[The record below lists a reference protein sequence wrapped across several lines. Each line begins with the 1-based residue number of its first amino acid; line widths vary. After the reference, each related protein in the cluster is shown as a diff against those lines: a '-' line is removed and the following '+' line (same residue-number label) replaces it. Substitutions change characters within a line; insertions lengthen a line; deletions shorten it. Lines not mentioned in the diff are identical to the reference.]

1 MQVSPHV
8 HRVHITEDPKDGG
21 AMHPGGTNI
30 YFVGDPADHMVMVD
44 TGEPYRDWTRRILDF
59 HTELGR
65 PRVSAILITHG
76 HGDHIGGLDRIP
88 ERMGCP
94 VRCHPKLVRRL
105 ERMVGEGTVAK
116 LNSHETV
123 PAGGG
128 VALRALFTPGHEDDH
143 ICYYL
148 PGERVMFTGDTI
160 LGASS
165 STVRNLSDYMKS
177 LAALARYKPETICP
191 GHGPVVAKGAR
202 RIQFYIKHRQDRER
216 QVLEALQHGSS
227 SVEQIVS
234 YVYPRNLR
242 KELRQ
247 GAARNVQTHLYK
259 LIAEGRVAA
268 TRSTY
273 AINGG

>member
-8 HRVHITEDPKDGG
+8 YRVHIAEDPKDGG

-30 YFVGDPADHMVMVD
+30 YFVGDPADHMVIVD
-44 TGEPYRDWTRRILDF
+44 TGEPYRDWTSRILDF
-59 HTELGR
+59 HAELGS

-76 HGDHIGGLDRIP
+76 HGDHIGGLDRIQ

-94 VRCHPKLVRRL
+94 VRCHPRLVRRL
-105 ERMVGEGTVAK
+105 ERMVGEGAVAR
-116 LNSHETV
+116 LSSREAV
-123 PAGGG
+123 PAGGD
-128 VALRALFTPGHEDDH
+128 VVLRALFTPGHEDDH
-143 ICYYL
+143 VCYYL

-177 LAALARYKPETICP
+177 LEVLAQYKPETICP

-202 RIQFYIKHRQDRER
+202 RIQFYIRHRQERER
-216 QVLEALQHGSS
+216 QVLEALQQGQN

-242 KELRQ
+242 RELRQ
-247 GAARNVQTHLYK
+247 GAARNVQTHLSK
-259 LIAEGRVAA
+259 LLEESRVTA
-268 TRSTY
+268 TGLTY
-273 AINGG
+273 AINGR